1 MLEFLAKEHT
11 LWIRMVINMGCS
23 KDVAEDIVQEMYLKL
38 HRLIKEENKIM
49 YNDDEVNRFYVF
61 VTLKNLYIDYRKA
74 KGKYVFFEFNEKD
87 EFSEEMLLDDVD
99 FDENEAF
106 SSLIKNISEEIN
118 SWHLYDAKL
127 CNTYFKSNLS
137 LRDIS
142 TGSNISL
149 TSIFNSVRNYKK
161 ILKDKFDED
170 VLDFYNGDYH
180 LINNKKKTNNEG
192 I

>member
-38 HRLIKEENKIM
+38 HRLIKDGAKIM

-74 KGKYVFFEFNEKD
+74 KNRYVFFEFDERD
-87 EFSEEMLLDDVD
+87 EFLEETLLGDNYDSD

-106 SSLIKNISEEIN
+106 SYLINKISEEIN

-142 TGSNISL
+142 KGSNISL

-161 ILKDKFDED
+161 ILKEKFEED
-170 VLDFYNGDYH
+170 VLDFYNRDYH
-180 LINNKKKTNNEG
+180 LINNKK
-192 I
+192 

>member
-38 HRLIKEENKIM
+38 HRLIKEEDKIM

-74 KGKYVFFEFNEKD
+74 KNRYVFFEFDEKD
-87 EFSEEMLLDDVD
+87 KFSEDTLSDDESN

-127 CNTYFKSNLS
+127 CNTYFKSNMS

-161 ILKDKFDED
+161 ILKDKFEED

-180 LINNKKKTNNEG
+180 LIINKNKK
-192 I
+192 

>member
-1 MLEFLAKEHT
+1 MLELLAKEHT
-11 LWIRMVINMGCS
+11 LWLKMVINMGCS

-38 HRLIKEENKIM
+38 HRLISDQNKIM

-74 KGKYVFFEFNEKD
+74 KNKYTFFEYLETDGEDQEDEMFINDMTDLEKD
-87 EFSEEMLLDDVD
+87 K
-99 FDENEAF
+99 AF
-106 SSLIKNISEEIN
+106 TNLMSSITEEIN

-127 CNTYFKSNLS
+127 CNTYYKSNLS

-142 TGSNISL
+142 TGSKISL
-149 TSIFNSVRNYKK
+149 TSIFNSVKNYKK
-161 ILKDKFDED
+161 ILKDKFEED

-180 LINNKKKTNNEG
+180 LINKN
-192 I
+192 